1 LPNQGLHGIVA
12 KVKNIILD
20 QIKMETMH
28 GHNAIAVYIAMSD
41 HSQILN
47 ASHFRQALGS
57 CHNMHLTHLSYLFA
71 SYMRN
76 RVSAIRIIAIPQH
89 LSCFKRIH
97 LVWPKK
103 SKTGRNTTIQLLALD
118 VNSVMR

>member
-1 LPNQGLHGIVA
+1 LPNQGLHEIVA

-28 GHNAIAVYIAMSD
+28 GYNAIAVYIAMSD

-57 CHNMHLTHLSYLFA
+57 MQ
-71 SYMRN
+71 
-76 RVSAIRIIAIPQH
+76 QH
-89 LSCFKRIH
+89 AFDAFYPISLQ
-97 LVWPKK
+97 
-103 SKTGRNTTIQLLALD
+103 TI
-118 VNSVMR
+118 